1 MQMHRVHI
9 ATGRPGLPSIKSAP
23 RVVPDIIGNENGQT
37 QLVHQQAWIRTRWWK
52 ANVHRMKS
60 HLEGAF
66 EVVSNRGVASRI
78 IDCHNDRR
86 HRHQD
91 KKNA

>member
-37 QLVHQQAWIRTRWWK
+37 QLAHQQAWVRTRCWK

-66 EVVSNRGVASRI
+66 EVVRTQQQREKS
-78 IDCHNDRR
+78 HE
-86 HRHQD
+86 
-91 KKNA
+91 K